1 MVAFER
7 AELLKKLIDLI
18 NEAHSI
24 AILTHTSL
32 DGDALGSS
40 LGLALA
46 LDYIGKEVLVFLG
59 EPIPRSLDFLPGQ
72 NLISSDCGK
81 AFDLAISLDN
91 SDMKRLGDRADIYNN
106 ARKKIN
112 IDHHTT
118 NCMEADGLWIDQKA
132 SATGEMVYKLI
143 KAMDIPISNDIA
155 ICLYTAI
162 ITDTGSFRYS
172 NTTPDSHI
180 ISAEL
185 IKCGI
190 PFASIAKKVLD
201 IVSHSK
207 MSLLK
212 KTIQNLTLYS
222 EGKVAVSWLLYDD
235 IYPLN
240 AQSDDYEGLVNVG
253 INLEGVEVSLFI
265 REEEPG
271 RFKGSLRA
279 NDYVDVAKIA
289 GKFSGGGH
297 KRAAGFTAEGNPD
310 EIIMLVLEEINKEL

>member
-1 MVAFER
+1 
-7 AELLKKLIDLI
+7 LKELIDLI
-18 NEAHSI
+18 NKADSI
-24 AILTHTSL
+24 AVLTHYSL

-40 LGLALA
+40 LGIALA
-46 LDYIGKEVLVFLG
+46 LDYIGKKVTVFIG
-59 EPIPRSLDFLPGQ
+59 EPIPRSLEFLPGQ
-72 NLISSDCGK
+72 NLISPDCDK
-81 AFDLAISLDN
+81 TFDLAISLDN
-91 SDMKRLGDRADIYNN
+91 SDLKRLGSRADIY
-106 ARKKIN
+106 ARAKKKIN

-118 NCMEADGLWIDQKA
+118 NSMEADGLWIDQKA

-143 KAMDIPISNDIA
+143 KAMGIPISKDIA
-155 ICLYTAI
+155 VCLYTAI
-162 ITDTGSFRYS
+162 ITDTGGFRFS
-172 NTTPDSHI
+172 NTTPESHI

-190 PFASIAKKVLD
+190 PFARIAKKVFD

-212 KTIQNLTLYS
+212 KTIQNLTLFY

-235 IYPLN
+235 IHPLN

-253 INLEGVEVSLFI
+253 VNLEGVEVSLFI

-297 KRAAGFTAEGNPD
+297 KRAAGFTYEGKLD
-310 EIIMLVLEEINKEL
+310 EIIRLVLDEINREL

>member
-1 MVAFER
+1 MKE
-7 AELLKKLIDLI
+7 LIDLI
-18 NEAHSI
+18 NKAHSI
-24 AILTHTSL
+24 VILTHYSL

-46 LDYIGKEVLVFLG
+46 LDYIGKEVTVFLN
-59 EPIPRSLDFLPGQ
+59 ESIPKSLEFLPGR
-72 NLISSDCGK
+72 NLISSNCVK
-81 AFDLAISLDN
+81 NADLAISLDN
-91 SDMKRLGDRADIYNN
+91 SDLKRLGDGADIY
-106 ARKKIN
+106 AGAKKKIN

-118 NCMEADGLWIDQKA
+118 NSMEANSLWIDQNA

-143 KAMDIPISNDIA
+143 KAMGIPVSKDIA
-155 ICLYTAI
+155 ECLYTAI
-162 ITDTGSFRYS
+162 ITDTGGFRYS

-190 PFASIAKKVLD
+190 PFARIAKKVFD

-212 KTIQNLTLYS
+212 KTIQNLTLYC

-235 IYPLN
+235 IYPVN

-297 KRAAGFTAEGNPD
+297 IRAAGFTAAGNPD
-310 EIIMLVLEEINKEL
+310 DIIRRVLDEIKKEL

>member
-1 MVAFER
+1 MKE
-7 AELLKKLIDLI
+7 LIDLI
-18 NEAHSI
+18 NKASSI
-24 AILTHTSL
+24 VILTHYSL

-46 LDYIGKEVLVFLG
+46 LDYIGKEVTVFI
-59 EPIPRSLDFLPGQ
+59 EESIPKSLEFLPGQ
-72 NLISSDCGK
+72 DLISSDMGK
-81 AFDLAISLDN
+81 NADLAISLDN
-91 SDMKRLGDRADIYNN
+91 SDLKRLGNGAEIYARAK
-106 ARKKIN
+106 KKIN

-118 NCMEADGLWIDQKA
+118 NSMEADSLWIDQNA

-143 KAMDIPISNDIA
+143 KAMDIPISKDIA
-155 ICLYTAI
+155 VCLYTAI
-162 ITDTGSFRYS
+162 ITDTGGFRYS

-180 ISAEL
+180 IAAEL
-185 IKCGI
+185 INCGI
-190 PFASIAKKVLD
+190 PFARIAKKVFD

-212 KTIQNLTLYS
+212 KTIQNLTLYFD
-222 EGKVAVSWLLYDD
+222 GKVAVSWLLYDD
-235 IYPLN
+235 IYPVN

-297 KRAAGFTAEGNPD
+297 IRAAGFNASGNMDDIIMRVLD
-310 EIIMLVLEEINKEL
+310 EIKKEL

>member
-1 MVAFER
+1 LK
-7 AELLKKLIDLI
+7 ELTDIIKKADFIT
-18 NEAHSI
+18 
-24 AILTHTSL
+24 ILTHSSL

-46 LDYIGKEVLVFLG
+46 LDYIGKKVTVFLD
-59 EPIPRSLDFLPGQ
+59 EPIPRSLEFLPGQ
-72 NLISSDCGK
+72 NLISSNFDK
-81 AFDLAISLDN
+81 TADLAISLDN
-91 SDMKRLGDRADIYNN
+91 SDLKRLGSRADIYVG
-106 ARKKIN
+106 AKKKIN

-118 NCMEADGLWIDQKA
+118 NNMEADSLWLDQNA

-143 KAMDIPISNDIA
+143 KAMDIPISKDIA
-155 ICLYTAI
+155 TCLYTAI
-162 ITDTGSFRYS
+162 ITDTGGFRFS

-190 PFASIAKKVLD
+190 PFARIAKKVFD

-212 KTIQNLTLYS
+212 KTIQNLTLYFD
-222 EGKVAVSWLLYDD
+222 GKVAVSWLLYDD

-289 GKFSGGGH
+289 GRFSGGGH
-297 KRAAGFTAEGNPD
+297 KRAAGFTYEGNPD
-310 EIIMLVLEEINKEL
+310 EIIRLVLDEINKEL